1 MNHSKSLNL
10 LNRPLLGRTIAIVIA
25 SALLAG
31 CSPRQ
36 QLIDWVD
43 PFVGTAYTGHT
54 FPGATY
60 PFGFMQP
67 GPQTGNFGWEYCSG
81 YIHGDSLILGFTQN
95 RLNGTGIPDLGDLL
109 MMPHAGRTDST
120 RVSRYDPQ
128 SEQAHPGY
136 YAVSLT
142 DNRTDVALTCTPHV
156 ALHRYTYRGD
166 GRRSLFLDLQSG
178 QVSSEEQLRNRISE
192 AEVKK
197 IDSQTIQGHHRIH
210 GWVTRD
216 LYYIIRFDTPMEVCQ
231 RVDDGQQGRAPKY
244 EIRFPDGKDP
254 VLAKI
259 AFSTVSCEG
268 AGRNLEKELPDWDF
282 DRVRSAAETA
292 WEQLLERV
300 RIEGSEDQM
309 SNFYT
314 AMYHLMIQP
323 NNIADVDGSYRGA
336 DNSVRKAESG
346 RYFSTFSLWD
356 TFRAAH
362 PFYTLLLPDLE
373 AAMVNSMLDHCDTQ
387 GFLPIWTLWGKEN
400 YCMIGNHAV
409 PVVVD
414 ACLKKLPGVE
424 AQRAY
429 DAVYRSLTEEHYRS
443 EWHLYDR
450 YGYFPFDSIRDESV
464 SRTLECGYDD
474 YCAALLAKA
483 LGQEEEAAFFNRRA
497 LYYRNLFDPE
507 SKLARGRDSHG
518 NWRTPFDKFSLSHGG
533 TSGGDYTEGNAWQ
546 YVWHVPHDVEGLIG
560 LMGGPEE
567 FVSRLDSLFTID
579 TRAEVTGFVGDVT
592 GLIGQYA
599 HGNEPS
605 HHVAYLYAM
614 AGRAD
619 RTAEV
624 IRRIFDE
631 FYKPRPDG
639 LCGNDD
645 CGQMSAWYL
654 FSAMGFYPVDP
665 ASGLYVLGAPQIP
678 RVEISLSNGRTLTIV
693 ARDLSEKNRYV
704 AMATWNGSP
713 LGTTIS
719 YDQIMEG
726 GTLEFTMCPVPAEKQ
741 HIQKTSTK

>member
-1 MNHSKSLNL
+1 MIQTSHKTRFL
-10 LNRPLLGRTIAIVIA
+10 LRRTIAIVLGA
-25 SALLAG
+25 AALSG
-31 CSPRQ
+31 CGSRQ
-36 QLIDWVD
+36 RLIDHVD

-54 FPGATY
+54 FPGATC

-81 YIHGDSLILGFTQN
+81 YVHGDSLIWGFTQN

-109 MMPHAGRTDST
+109 MMPHAGRADTLRT
-120 RVSRYDPQ
+120 SRYDPQ

-142 DNRTDVALTCTPHV
+142 DNRVDVALTCTPHV

-166 GRRSLFLDLQSG
+166 GRRNLFLDLQSG
-178 QVSSEEQLRNRISE
+178 QVSSREQLRDRVLKTEVEQVDNR
-192 AEVKK
+192 
-197 IDSQTIQGHHRIH
+197 TIRGYHRIR

-216 LYYIIRFDTPMEVCQ
+216 LYYVIRFDTPMEECR
-231 RVDDGQQGRAPKY
+231 RVDDGTQGLAPKY
-244 EIRFPDGKDP
+244 EIAFPDGEQP
-254 VLAKI
+254 VLAKV
-259 AFSTVSCEG
+259 AFSTVSCAG
-268 AGRNLEKELPDWDF
+268 AERNLEEEAPDWDF
-282 DRVRSAAETA
+282 DRVRSAAESA
-292 WEQLLERV
+292 WEELLSRV
-300 RIEGSEDQM
+300 RIEGSEEQKA
-309 SNFYT
+309 NFYT

-336 DNSVRKAESG
+336 DDQVRNAECG

-373 AAMVNSMLDHCDTQ
+373 ADMVNSMLDHCDVQ
-387 GFLPIWTLWGKEN
+387 GFLPIWALWGKEN

-414 ACLKKLPGVE
+414 ACLRGLRGVD

-429 DAVYRSLTEEHYRS
+429 QAVYRSLTEEHYRS

-450 YGYFPFDSIRDESV
+450 YGYFPFDSIREESV

-474 YCAALLAKA
+474 HCAALLATA
-483 LGQEEEAAFFNRRA
+483 LGREEEAAFFNRRA

-507 SKLARGRDSHG
+507 SKLARGRDSRG
-518 NWRTPFDKFSLSHGG
+518 NWRTPFNRFSLSHGG

-546 YVWHVPHDVEGLIG
+546 YVWHVPHDVEGLIER
-560 LMGGPEE
+560 MGGPEE
-567 FVSRLDSLFTID
+567 FALRLDSLFTID

-605 HHVAYLYAM
+605 HHVAYLYTL

-665 ASGLYVLGAPQIP
+665 ASGVYVLGAPQIP
-678 RVEISLSNGRTLTIV
+678 RVEMSLPNGRTLLV
-693 ARDLSEKNRYV
+693 EARGLSETNRYV
-704 AMATWNGSP
+704 ASATWNGVP
-713 LGTTIS
+713 LGKTIS

-726 GTLEFTMCPVPAEKQ
+726 GTLEFVMSAVPVREE
-741 HIQKTSTK
+741 QKNATK

>member
-1 MNHSKSLNL
+1 MIQTSHKTRFL
-10 LNRPLLGRTIAIVIA
+10 LRRTIAIVLGA
-25 SALLAG
+25 AALSG
-31 CSPRQ
+31 CGSRQ
-36 QLIDWVD
+36 RLIDHVD

-54 FPGATY
+54 FPGATC

-81 YIHGDSLILGFTQN
+81 YVHGDSLIWGFTQN

-109 MMPHAGRTDST
+109 MMPHAGRADTLRT
-120 RVSRYDPQ
+120 SRYDPQ

-142 DNRTDVALTCTPHV
+142 DNRVDVALTCTPHV

-166 GRRSLFLDLQSG
+166 GRRNLFLDLQSG
-178 QVSSEEQLRNRISE
+178 QVSSREQLRDRVLKVEVEQVDNR
-192 AEVKK
+192 
-197 IDSQTIQGHHRIH
+197 TIRGYHRIR
-210 GWVTRD
+210 GWVTRG
-216 LYYIIRFDTPMEVCQ
+216 LYYVIRFDTPMEECR
-231 RVDDGQQGRAPKY
+231 RVDDGTQGLAPKY
-244 EIRFPDGKDP
+244 EIAFPDGEQP
-254 VLAKI
+254 VLAKV
-259 AFSTVSCEG
+259 AFSTVSCAG
-268 AGRNLEKELPDWDF
+268 AERNLEEEAPDWDF
-282 DRVRSAAETA
+282 DRVRSAAENA
-292 WEQLLERV
+292 WEELLSRV
-300 RIEGSEDQM
+300 RIEGSEEQKA
-309 SNFYT
+309 NFYT

-336 DNSVRKAESG
+336 DDQVRNAECG

-373 AAMVNSMLDHCDTQ
+373 ADMVNSMLDHCDVQ
-387 GFLPIWTLWGKEN
+387 GFLPIWALWGKEN

-414 ACLKKLPGVE
+414 ACLRGLRGVD

-429 DAVYRSLTEEHYRS
+429 QAVYRSLTEEHYRS

-450 YGYFPFDSIRDESV
+450 YGYFPFDSIREESV

-474 YCAALLAKA
+474 HCAALLATA
-483 LGQEEEAAFFNRRA
+483 LGREEEAAFFNRRA

-507 SKLARGRDSHG
+507 SKLARGRDSRG
-518 NWRTPFDKFSLSHGG
+518 NWRTPFNRFSLSHGG

-546 YVWHVPHDVEGLIG
+546 YVWHVPHDVEGLIER
-560 LMGGPEE
+560 MGGPEE
-567 FVSRLDSLFTID
+567 FALRLDSLFTID

-605 HHVAYLYAM
+605 HHVAYLYTL

-665 ASGLYVLGAPQIP
+665 ASGVYVLGAPQIP
-678 RVEISLSNGRTLTIV
+678 RVEMSLPNGRTLLV
-693 ARDLSEKNRYV
+693 EARGLSETNRYV
-704 AMATWNGSP
+704 ASATWNGVP
-713 LGTTIS
+713 LGKTIS

-726 GTLEFTMCPVPAEKQ
+726 GTLEFVMSAAPVREE
-741 HIQKTSTK
+741 QKNATK